1 MSILIKYALK
11 ESAIEIIAKMGTPT
25 AKKPPVKKNKPAVV
39 KTEKIKDKAPAKK
52 RFDLHKA
59 LKEHFGFNKFIGTQE
74 KAIESLLA
82 GHDTFVIMPTGGGK
96 SLCYQLPALVSEGVA
111 LIVSPLIALMKNQV
125 DLVRGYSSND
135 SVAHFLN
142 STLNKKEVKEV
153 HDDLLSGKTKLLF
166 VAPETMT
173 RQDNIE
179 FFAGLTISFFA
190 VDEAHCISE
199 WGHDF
204 RPEYRRLREMMIQIN
219 PDAPVIALTAT
230 ATPKVQSDIV
240 KNLDLREP
248 NIFISSFNRA
258 NLYYEV
264 LPKIKKA
271 QVDENIVRFIK
282 SMKKKSG
289 IIYTL
294 NRKTTEELAD
304 ILNANGIKAVAYHAG
319 LDSKLRASRQDLFLG
334 EEMQVICAT
343 IAFGMG
349 IDKPDIRFVIHYNI
363 PKSIE
368 NYYQETGRAGRD
380 GLEGKCLLYYSHKDV
395 SKLEHL
401 MRDKPLSE
409 REVGA
414 QLINETVAFA
424 ETGVCRRKILMSYF
438 GEEYEKENCGHC
450 DNCKHPKERLEAKDE
465 VVIAL
470 KAIKAL
476 EERFATDYVVQIISG
491 RLTPQIQMFRHDA
504 LDAFASGNDKDNHF
518 WNSLLRQLI
527 LEGLLTKD
535 IEEYGV
541 LKFTKKTEAY
551 LKKPKSFQIVLNKM
565 YDNAN
570 ADDEEGTEVTE
581 GAALDERLLEM
592 LTELRQKEAKRV
604 GLVSWII
611 FLENTLQDMATM
623 YPTSLEELEKC
634 QGVSK
639 GKALKF
645 GKPFVELIKRYVED
659 NNIERPDDFVMKS
672 VVNKSGSKVYII
684 QNTDKKVSLETIA
697 KNKGWRMDEMLEE
710 METIA
715 ASGTKLNLT
724 YAIDEMLDDDDQDEI
739 IEYFKSCETSSL
751 QVAQEELSEF
761 NFNWEQLKIMRIKF
775 LSEYGM

>member
-1 MSILIKYALK
+1 
-11 ESAIEIIAKMGTPT
+11 MGTST
-25 AKKPPVKKNKPAVV
+25 AKKPASKSSPSKTGKTVKAKETTPS
-39 KTEKIKDKAPAKK
+39 KK

-59 LKEHFGFNKFIGTQE
+59 LQEYFGFDKFKGTQE

-96 SLCYQLPALVSEGVA
+96 SLCYQLPAMVSDGVA

-135 SVAHFLN
+135 EVAHFLN
-142 STLNKKEVKEV
+142 STLNKKEIKEV
-153 HDDLLSGKTKLLF
+153 HDDLLSGKTKMLY

-173 RQDNIE
+173 KQENLE
-179 FFAGLTISFFA
+179 FFADLKISFFA

-248 NIFISSFNRA
+248 NIFISSFNRE

-271 QVDENIVRFIK
+271 QTDENIVRFIK

-319 LDSKLRASRQDLFLG
+319 LDSKLRAERQDQFLG
-334 EEMQVICAT
+334 EDVQVICAT

-450 DNCKHPKERLEAKDE
+450 DNCKHPKERVEAKDE

-476 EERFATDYVVQIISG
+476 DERFATDYVVQIISG
-491 RLTPQIQMFRHDA
+491 KLTPQIQMFRHDV

-518 WNSLLRQLI
+518 WNSLIRQLI

-541 LKFTKKTEAY
+541 LKFTKKAEAF
-551 LKKPKSFQIVLNKM
+551 LKKPKSFQIVLNKL
-565 YDNAN
+565 YDDAN
-570 ADDEEGTEVTE
+570 ADDEETTETTG
-581 GAALDERLLEM
+581 GAALDERLIEM
-592 LTELRQKEAKRV
+592 LMELRQKEAKKKNLPPFV
-604 GLVSWII
+604 I
-611 FLENTLQDMATM
+611 FLESSLQDMATF
-623 YPTSLEELEKC
+623 YPITMEGLEKC

-639 GKALKF
+639 GKAIKY
-645 GKPFVELIKRYVED
+645 GRPFVDLIKRYVED

-672 VVNKSGSKVYII
+672 VVNKSGNKVYII

-715 ASGTKLNLT
+715 ASGTKLNLD
-724 YAIDEMLDDDDQDEI
+724 YAIDEMLDEDDQDEI
-739 IEYFKSCETSSL
+739 IEYFKGCETSSL
-751 QVAQEELSEF
+751 QVAQEELSDY